1 MATMASSI
9 LAKIKEEVTCP
20 ICLEL
25 LKEPVSADCGHSFC
39 RACITLNYESS
50 TGKEGE
56 GSCPVCR
63 VSYLFGN
70 LRPNRHAA
78 NIVES
83 LKGFKSIPEEEQ
95 KVNVCEQH
103 GEKLQLF
110 CENDMTAICWL
121 CERSQDHRGH
131 HTALIEEAAEKYKG
145 KLQAAL
151 QTLMANEKTCDEW
164 QDDLQQERTYWED
177 QIQSD
182 VDNVQK
188 EFEGLR
194 DVLASKENEELRKL
208 MEEKEDIVQRL
219 EKSEN
224 ELSRQRE
231 SVRDC
236 ISDVEHHLESSTMEM
251 LQNVN
256 CVLKRSKALKLQPPE
271 MIQKK
276 RRIFHVP
283 DLKGMLKAFQ
293 GIMDVQQ
300 YWVRVTLSPN
310 NSANV
315 LYEKERQKRKK
326 ERQKYFNDYD
336 GYDEY
341 NDYKGVLQ
349 FSESYYLGVLGGP
362 PLQSGKYYWEVD
374 VSGCKAWLLGLN
386 NGQRAPLQLHP
397 GQPGIFTSQ
406 YNSVDKQRV
415 NYQPKYGYWVI
426 GVKDSSLYAFDQCY
440 ETKNPSVLAL
450 SQRGPLSR
458 VGVFLDYKASTL
470 LFYNVS
476 NCGALIYRFYDR
488 SFPHTLYPYFNSMG
502 CSKPVTICE
511 PPS

>member
-1 MATMASSI
+1 MASSV
-9 LAKIKEEVTCP
+9 LAKIKEEVTCS

-95 KVNVCEQH
+95 TVNVCEQH

-131 HTALIEEAAEKYKG
+131 HTVLIEEAAEKYKG

-151 QTLMANEKTCDEW
+151 QTLKAKEKTCDEW

-182 VDNVQK
+182 VDSVQV
-188 EFEGLR
+188 EFEALR
-194 DVLASKENEELRKL
+194 VVLASKENEELQKL
-208 MEEKEDIVQRL
+208 MKEKEGILQRL

-224 ELSRQRE
+224 ELFRQRD

-251 LQNVN
+251 LQGVN
-256 CVLKRSKALKLQPPE
+256 CVLKRSKALKLQQPE

-283 DLKGMLKAFQ
+283 DLKGMLEAFQ

-315 LYEKERQKRKK
+315 LYEKERQK
-326 ERQKYFNDYD
+326 YYNDYD
-336 GYDEY
+336 GYGDY
-341 NDYKGVLQ
+341 NDYTSALQ
-349 FSESYYLGVLGGP
+349 FSESYCLGVLGCP
-362 PLQSGKYYWEVD
+362 ALQSGKHYWEVD
-374 VSGCKAWLLGLN
+374 VSGCQAWLLGLN
-386 NGQRAPLQLHP
+386 NGQRAQPQFYP
-397 GQPGIFTSQ
+397 GKPVLLTSK
-406 YNSVDKQRV
+406 YKQCV
-415 NYQPKYGYWVI
+415 SYQPKYGYWVI
-426 GVKDSSLYAFDQCY
+426 GIKDSSLYAFDQCY

-458 VGVFLDYKASTL
+458 VGVFLDFEASTL
-470 LFYNVS
+470 SFYDAS
-476 NCGALIYRFYDR
+476 NCGALIYRFYDH
-488 SFPHTLYPYFNSMG
+488 SFPHTLYPYFNSVG
-502 CSKPVTICE
+502 CSKPVAICE